1 MGSLA
6 MLHLTSQCL
15 ALILAAAAIGQEPG
29 TIVEYDES
37 IRDFLSEGT
46 GQASIDLPAYFEQAD
61 PDVAVWYQHVNT
73 LANPWMQGRQPGTRG
88 DDLASEYMEF
98 YMKEAGM
105 KPAFIDE
112 NGEPSWR
119 QPFRFQIS
127 RRAQPPVLKSASVM
141 DGPRELIQGKD
152 FNVLANSGNGT
163 VTGPMT
169 FVGYAIEDGVNGYE
183 SFGDD
188 DDLTGRI
195 AIMLRYEPLDGSG
208 ISRWADENFSSY
220 SGIRGKM
227 QSLIDRNAAGII
239 MVTPPKAID
248 ARSGLE
254 TLQSTTSYRPRA
266 EVPVIHMTA
275 DEVDELLKKSHPD
288 GLGLS
293 QMRKAADRDTLDTFD
308 LDDDELLTISTSLTP
323 PGIQTRNVAGIIP
336 GKGSLADE
344 WLVIGGHYDHLGTGY
359 TGSRRRGSN
368 EYHNGADDNAS
379 GIASMLVMADRLSN
393 ASELD
398 VDDRRSVLFI
408 GFGAEEA
415 GLHGSDHFVENPPMD
430 LDSVSCML
438 NFDMMGRLGEN
449 GLQMLGT
456 GTAEEFDEMLPRF
469 VGETTMVVNA
479 TPSGT
484 GPSDHT
490 NFYNKEIPVLFFF
503 SGITDEYHTP
513 DDDAWTVNPE
523 GAVAIIDLAEMLAE
537 ELITRDDMLT
547 FRESTEGSPRRR
559 TDSSVR
565 LGVMPGYGADLDK
578 GVMIEAV
585 SGNTAAEEA
594 GIEAGDIL
602 MSWNNEAI
610 DGPGGLMSNLR
621 TSKPGD
627 EIEIVLLRDGM
638 TMKTVTVKLRS
649 IED

>member
-1 MGSLA
+1 MSPFMTLMLSCFLA
-6 MLHLTSQCL
+6 TAVS
-15 ALILAAAAIGQEPG
+15 GQEPG

-46 GQASIDLPAYFEQAD
+46 GQASIDLPAYFKQAD
-61 PDVAVWYQHVNT
+61 PDVAIWYQHVNT
-73 LANPWMQGRQPGTRG
+73 LANPWLQGRQPGTRG

-105 KPAFIDE
+105 KPAFTDE

-119 QPFRFQIS
+119 QPFRFQVS
-127 RRAQPPVLKSASVM
+127 RRAQAPTLQSASVM
-141 DGPRELIQGKD
+141 DGSRELVMDRD
-152 FNVLANSGNGT
+152 FAVLANSGNGT

-208 ISRWADENFSSY
+208 VSRWADENFSSH
-220 SGIRGKM
+220 SGIKDKM
-227 QSLIDRNAAGII
+227 QAIIDRNPAAIV

-254 TLQSTTSYRPRA
+254 TLQSTATYRPKA
-266 EVPVIHMTA
+266 DVPVIHMSAKEA
-275 DEVDELLKKSHPD
+275 DALLKKSHPD

-293 QMRKAADRDTLDTFD
+293 QMRKAADRDKLDTFD
-308 LDDDELLTISTSLTP
+308 LDDDTLLTISTSLKP
-323 PGIQTRNVAGIIP
+323 PGIETRNVAGIIP
-336 GKGSLADE
+336 GKGALADE
-344 WLVIGGHYDHLGTGY
+344 WLVIGGHYDHLGMGY
-359 TGSRRRGSN
+359 VGSRRRGSN

-379 GIASMLVMADRLSN
+379 GIASILVMADRLSE

-415 GLHGSDHFVENPPMD
+415 GLHGSDHFVENPPID
-430 LDSVSCML
+430 LDSVTCML

-456 GTAEEFDEMLPRF
+456 GTAEEFDQMLPR
-469 VGETTMVVNA
+469 VVSETTMVVNA

-490 NFYNKEIPVLFFF
+490 NFYNKQIPVLFFF
-503 SGITDEYHTP
+503 SGITEEYHTP

-523 GAVAIIDLAEMLAE
+523 GAVAIIDLAEVLAE

-559 TDSSVR
+559 TASSVR
-565 LGVMPGYGADLDK
+565 MGVMPGYGADVEK
-578 GVMIEAV
+578 GVLIEAV
-585 SGNTAAEEA
+585 SSNTAAEEA

-602 MSWNNEAI
+602 MSWNEEPI
-610 DGPGGLMSNLR
+610 DGPGGLMSYLR
-621 TSKPGD
+621 ASKPGD
-627 EIEIVLLRDGM
+627 EVEIVLLRKGM
-638 TMKTVTVKLRS
+638 NMKTVTVKLRS
-649 IED
+649 IDD